1 MEKLRGYVTFGDLLA
16 WKGIWRTRGDKALE
30 DIVNI
35 KKELVNKSEEILMK
49 RKNLE
54 FLKKFKEFDST
65 LSSFYYTEN
74 SSDFFQKK
82 LKEIVDKEIGNNL
95 VQNIGELRAKLNQ
108 MLMKEEYSLK
118 ENENFLEKC
127 ENEIRNKGTNFK
139 MLEISL
145 KQILIDYYTKI
156 FDVELNVE
164 LISDTFVIYS
174 TSMNVYVERRLH
186 NELNK
191 ILISL
196 CLKKGFLIRG
206 ATAYGEY
213 YNKDSVFLGPA
224 IDEAAMWHE
233 LGDEIGIYQTKTA
246 ELKKDNGYK
255 WLNDNLELYE
265 DKEDKIVTTH
275 TIKLKPQYLDVLFID
290 WSEYEDDFN
299 KIYVSQTPFLPEI
312 ASKYINSEKFLK
324 AMKKKST

>member
-1 MEKLRGYVTFGDLLA
+1 MEKLRGYVTFADLLA
-16 WKGIWRTRGDKALE
+16 WKGIWRTHGDRALE

-35 KKELVNKSEEILMK
+35 KTELVNKSEKILIE

-54 FLKKFKEFDST
+54 FVKRFKKFDST
-65 LSSFYYTEN
+65 LGASYYIEN
-74 SSDFFQKK
+74 PNDFFQKK
-82 LKEIVDKEIGNNL
+82 LKEIIDKEIDDAT
-95 VQNIGELRAKLNQ
+95 VRTADELKAKLNE
-108 MLMKEEYSLK
+108 MLIKENYSLK
-118 ENENFLEKC
+118 EEEDILEKY
-127 ENEIRNKGTNFK
+127 EAEIKSKGTDLIGVK
-139 MLEISL
+139 RSL

-156 FDVELNVE
+156 FDVKLNVE

-174 TSMNVYVERRLH
+174 SSLNTLVERRLH
-186 NELNK
+186 NKLNK

-246 ELKKDNGYK
+246 ELKKDDGYK

-265 DKEDKIVTTH
+265 DKEDNIVTAH
-275 TIKLKPQYLDVLFID
+275 TIKLKLQYLDVLFID
-290 WSEYEDDFN
+290 WSEYEEDFN

-324 AMKKKST
+324 SKK